1 MIVQVFHKGNFGFV
15 KVADVECSIGLSID
29 VLEEAFQSTNHIEW
43 PWWEND
49 NVSNAMPNQRSS
61 MVGDKFV
68 IPSRNESWICKL
80 SGWKLEV

>member
-29 VLEEAFQSTNHIEW
+29 ALEEAFRSTNHIEW

-49 NVSNAMPNQRSS
+49 NVTNGKVMSRSS
-61 MVGDKFV
+61 MVGDRFV
-68 IPSRNESWICKL
+68 IPSRNETWVCKL

>member
-29 VLEEAFQSTNHIEW
+29 ALEEAFRSTNHIEW

-49 NVSNAMPNQRSS
+49 NVINGKVMSRSS
-61 MVGDKFV
+61 MVGDRFV
-68 IPSRNESWICKL
+68 IPSRNETWVCKL